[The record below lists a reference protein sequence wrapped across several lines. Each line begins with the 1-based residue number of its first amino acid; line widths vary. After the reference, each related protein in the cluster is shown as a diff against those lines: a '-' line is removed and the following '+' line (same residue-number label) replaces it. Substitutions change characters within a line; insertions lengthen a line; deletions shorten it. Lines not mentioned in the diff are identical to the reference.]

1 VSLPPNFSQAVD
13 LSSLGKPPVDTSTPM
28 PGLEVT
34 AENLQPEI
42 LPLSNSKPVVIL
54 CWSARSAESVST
66 LRALGNLEA
75 ADSGKWVLATVD
87 IDTEAPVAQ
96 ALQART
102 IPYGVVFIGG
112 QAIPFLEQALSESQ
126 LREVITKILTLASQ
140 QGIGEEPLEPTEP
153 EEDEALAALDQGD
166 FATAEAAYK
175 KLLARKPNDNF
186 AKLGLSQVQLL
197 IRTEGLDGQK
207 IMEDAIKNPEDITIQ
222 LQCADVEVMSGYL
235 EPAFERLL
243 HLVVLLD
250 GAEQKL
256 VKDRLLELFG
266 LVDPADPR
274 VIKARASLA
283 NALF

>member
-42 LPLSNSKPVVIL
+42 LPLSNSKPVIIL

-266 LVDPADPR
+266 LVDPADSR